1 MLKGCWHDN
10 VILNVHASTENES
23 GDSKDGFREEL
34 EQVFVH
40 FPTLWETERGY
51 IWTVHMSFW
60 FMLMLVYWMWAQQ
73 TTADPLV
80 VTKNETDLG
89 EHAEVTNYR
98 FVSCEQSAVQ
108 N

>member
-40 FPTLWETERGY
+40 FPTL
-51 IWTVHMSFW
+51 
-60 FMLMLVYWMWAQQ
+60 
-73 TTADPLV
+73 
-80 VTKNETDLG
+80 
-89 EHAEVTNYR
+89 
-98 FVSCEQSAVQ
+98 
-108 N
+108 